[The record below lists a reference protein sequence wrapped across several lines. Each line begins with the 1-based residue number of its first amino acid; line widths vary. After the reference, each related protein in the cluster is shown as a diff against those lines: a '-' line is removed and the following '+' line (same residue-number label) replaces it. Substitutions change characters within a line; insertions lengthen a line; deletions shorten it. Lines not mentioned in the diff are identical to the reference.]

1 MLVEKQTGGDTMG
14 DSKEDHYEIEIDDTC
29 DECGGTFL
37 ENGIG
42 EMECG
47 GCGLI
52 NGQAIDTGK
61 EWRVFSDGSGS
72 EQERTGMAPTY
83 MLHDKGL
90 TTDIDWRNRDANGGR
105 ISGDFARRLR
115 RIRIQHKRTRIR
127 NSTERNLVTA
137 LSELNRLSSVMN
149 LPQPIREEAA
159 FIYRKAVEAKLVRGR
174 SIEGVVAASL
184 YAACRMRGNPRTLD
198 EVGAASRTGR
208 KEIGRTFRAIKM
220 ELQMQVAPASPE
232 GYIPRFCNALGLPAN
247 VQGVASLIL
256 RRIDN
261 TSMMAG
267 RGPTGIAAAAVYLSS
282 RMSESLRTQR
292 EVSQAAGVTE
302 VTIRNRYR
310 EICEA
315 LEIDP
320 EEPTVPEN
328 L

>member
-1 MLVEKQTGGDTMG
+1 MS
-14 DSKEDHYEIEIDDTC
+14 DSIDESSEVKDYYEIISNEDC
-29 DECGGTFL
+29 RECGERFL
-37 ENGIG
+37 ENSIG
-42 EMECG
+42 EMECQ

-52 NGQAIDTGK
+52 NGQALDTGK

-72 EQERTGMAPTY
+72 ENERTGMAPTW

-90 TTDIDWRNRDANGGR
+90 TTEIDWRNRDANGGR
-105 ISGDFARRLR
+105 ISGDFAKRLR
-115 RIRIQHKRTRIR
+115 RIRTQHKRTRIR

-137 LSELNRLSSVMN
+137 LSELNRLASVMN

-159 FIYRKAVEAKLVRGR
+159 FIYRRAVEAKLVRGR

-232 GYIPRFCNALGLPAN
+232 GYIPRFCADLQLPAN
-247 VQGVASLIL
+247 VQGHATMIL
-256 RRIDN
+256 GRIDHS
-261 TSMMAG
+261 SMMAG
-267 RGPTGIAAAAVYLSS
+267 RGPTGIAAAAVYLAS
-282 RMSESLRTQR
+282 RMSESKRTQR

-315 LEIDP
+315 LDLDP
-320 EEPTVPEN
+320 EDPGN
-328 L
+328 LE